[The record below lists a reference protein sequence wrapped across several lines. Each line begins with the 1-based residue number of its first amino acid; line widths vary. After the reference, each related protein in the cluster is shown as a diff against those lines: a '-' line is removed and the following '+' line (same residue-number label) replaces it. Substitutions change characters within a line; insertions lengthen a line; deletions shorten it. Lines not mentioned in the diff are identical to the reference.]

1 MHAPGSPAGNGTA
14 PLHAPPSYLPRNILA
29 ARPHY
34 GSPGHMRGTGARP
47 AHQPAWHCSTDRR
60 ACRQQGCWQSVPLL
74 PRPGISRAAPDAVV
88 EHIKALGGVLHV
100 AACKVR
106 CGAHTCTG
114 TGDDA
119 SMVVQRGVTTPT
131 ISNLNRRC
139 ALLIM

>member
-1 MHAPGSPAGNGTA
+1 VGLGHDLPISRPGTA
-14 PLHAPPSYLPRNILA
+14 AQIDELVASKDVGSLCPYYLDLA
-29 ARPHY
+29 SAGQRL
-34 GSPGHMRGTGARP
+34 T
-47 AHQPAWHCSTDRR
+47 
-60 ACRQQGCWQSVPLL
+60 
-74 PRPGISRAAPDAVV
+74 AVV
-88 EHIKALGGVLHV
+88 ERIKALGGVLHV

-119 SMVVQRGVTTPT
+119 SMAVQQGVTTPT